1 MAIDTTFGDRSGNHL
16 DVIAEELDLRTKR
29 KNEEDRLAA
38 VSRII
43 DNKIKGILVE
53 IANLMRFMKIV

>member
-1 MAIDTTFGDRSGNHL
+1 MRRLATVPVIHL

-43 DNKIKGILVE
+43 DNKVKGILVE

>member
-1 MAIDTTFGDRSGNHL
+1 MRRLATVPVIHL
-16 DVIAEELDLRTKR
+16 DVIAEELDLRKNG

-53 IANLMRFMKIV
+53 IANLMRFMKKV

>member
-1 MAIDTTFGDRSGNHL
+1 MATVPVFHL
-16 DVIAEELDLRTKR
+16 DVIAEELDLRKNG

-43 DNKIKGILVE
+43 GNKIKGILVE